1 MNQSEFLSVACN
13 LLKAREKMRVQGA
26 IGFAF
31 ASLWLHNWQ
40 SLSVAVANGVIAF
53 VIHLKTAL
61 VETVVLVIIIII
73 IIKIIIIIIIII
85 IIVIAIRGSFNISR
99 LIFSPGYRG
108 HR

>member
-1 MNQSEFLSVACN
+1 MRAQS
-13 LLKAREKMRVQGA
+13 A

-40 SLSVAVANGVIAF
+40 SLSVAIANGVIAF

-73 IIKIIIIIIIII
+73 IIILI
-85 IIVIAIRGSFNISR
+85 IAIRGSFNISR
-99 LIFSPGYRG
+99 LISSPGYRG

>member
-1 MNQSEFLSVACN
+1 
-13 LLKAREKMRVQGA
+13 MRVQGA
-26 IGFAF
+26 IGFAY

-40 SLSVAVANGVIAF
+40 SPSVAIANGVIAF

-61 VETVVLVIIIII
+61 VETVVLVILLIIII
-73 IIKIIIIIIIII
+73 IIITIIII

-99 LIFSPGYRG
+99 LISSPGYRG